1 MFPVLLH
8 DRFLGDEEKLYFS
21 SCKSLRKIDISLK
34 GLDKKIRKR

>member
-1 MFPVLLH
+1 MFPVLPH
-8 DRFLGDEEKLYFS
+8 DGFQGYEEKTWFS